1 MRPCRW
7 AAPPLSPTALRSR
20 PAAAPPALPPPRRP
34 LLKRPGAH
42 HARRR
47 GGAASRPAPAP
58 LGPGRGGG
66 GAPPDGFGARGG
78 GGHPLRPAARP
89 DRAGTVSPPPA
100 SRLVRPVRPRARRG
114 GGRSPGTGAGP
125 PVGGAAGRGGSR
137 PGIPA
142 GCPRDRDVLRAGVAP
157 RPVWHCGGVPE
168 VPLSPRRRPEGS
180 GCPQSGGG
188 GVPSAVSPVPW
199 CPRGTQGSRGART
212 SCVQTVLL
220 AQPLFSC
227 LGDAGGGCGCIPGR
241 GDRQGGSG
249 LRTRPGHPHCPP
261 VPGCEGGERVRGAG
275 KAAPIRHHHC
285 QRYMKSA

>member
-66 GAPPDGFGARGG
+66 GAPPEGFGARGG

-168 VPLSPRRRPEGS
+168 VPLPPRRRPEGS

-227 LGDAGGGCGCIPGR
+227 LGEREEAVDASLGVGTGRGAAGSGHGPATLTAHPCLGVRVARGCGGLGR
-241 GDRQGGSG
+241 RHPYVTITVSG
-249 LRTRPGHPHCPP
+249 
-261 VPGCEGGERVRGAG
+261 
-275 KAAPIRHHHC
+275 I
-285 QRYMKSA
+285 